1 MKEGVSDVFEVKLEN
16 VFLYEMKEQMPTVLL
31 WNGKLYVLRETDEE
45 SDAEEEEPAV
55 HGKTVELQTL
65 VKKRHGKPGEA
76 DVVDRGEVVARM
88 GSGTLI
94 YRKPLDEMLGLK
106 EKNKMTPLNMASVL
120 HKYYP
125 GIKHSTTVVYRSGYQ
140 NFIMKS
146 KDADVRLNVPVKEH
160 ETVTEKDKE
169 HILKVLYDANNRGI
183 YPEFE
188 SILRELDMTDYKLRL
203 ALEKLAVELKVEMV
217 VVDKKEVYRLVV

>member
-1 MKEGVSDVFEVKLEN
+1 MKEGVPDVFEVKLEN
-16 VFLYEMKEQMPTVLL
+16 VFLYEMKEQMPTALL
-31 WNGKLYVLRETDEE
+31 WNGQVYVLREADEK
-45 SDAEEEEPAV
+45 SDDEEEEPVV
-55 HGKTVELQTL
+55 HEKTVELQTL
-65 VKKRHGKPGEA
+65 VKKRQGKPGEA

-94 YRKPLDEMLGLK
+94 YRKPLDEILVLK

-125 GIKHSTTVVYRSGYQ
+125 GIKHSTAVVYRSGYQ

-146 KDADVRLNVPVKEH
+146 KDVDVRLNAPVKEH

-169 HILKVLYDANNRGI
+169 HILNVLDDANSRGI

-188 SILRELDMTDYKLRL
+188 GILRELDMTDYKLRL
-203 ALEKLAVELKVEMV
+203 ALEKLAVESKVEMV
-217 VVDKKEVYRLVV
+217 VVDKKDVYRLVV